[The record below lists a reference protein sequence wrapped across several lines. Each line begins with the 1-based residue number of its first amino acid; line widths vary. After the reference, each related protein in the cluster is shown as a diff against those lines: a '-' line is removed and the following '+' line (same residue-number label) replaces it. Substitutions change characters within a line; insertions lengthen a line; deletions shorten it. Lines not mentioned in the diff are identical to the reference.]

1 MQRHAEEEAFN
12 AGISKGRIPLK
23 PNYGSSFPGL
33 TTKAIKQTV
42 IGFPRDK
49 IYNRS
54 YQEAMDRP
62 ISIISYD
69 NSDFKVRLLKFN
81 NRRTG
86 TFNVNYFQDT
96 LSIGSSEAKKPNRHS
111 TIINGN
117 SEEKENVEKPQK
129 EEKKKSEPRLLQNM
143 SSGLGT
149 TNGSKGICF

>member
-23 PNYGSSFPGL
+23 PNYGPSFPGL

-69 NSDFKVRLLKFN
+69 NSDFKVRLNLI
-81 NRRTG
+81 TEE
-86 TFNVNYFQDT
+86 QE
-96 LSIGSSEAKKPNRHS
+96 LSMS
-111 TIINGN
+111 IIFRIR
-117 SEEKENVEKPQK
+117 SA
-129 EEKKKSEPRLLQNM
+129 
-143 SSGLGT
+143 
-149 TNGSKGICF
+149 